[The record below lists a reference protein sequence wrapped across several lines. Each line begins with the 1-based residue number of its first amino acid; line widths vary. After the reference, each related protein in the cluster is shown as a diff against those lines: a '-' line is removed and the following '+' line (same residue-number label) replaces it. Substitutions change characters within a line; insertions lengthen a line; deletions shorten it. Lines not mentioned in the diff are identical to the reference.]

1 MSGIKELKERIDEL
15 KDRLKSNGIH
25 QFTIDFFEE
34 MDEDLMLQECNERNI
49 DNATFFSAASYKICT
64 VLEVIDKET
73 EDRILFEKLLEI
85 IEEGRKL

>member
-15 KDRLKSNGIH
+15 KDKLKSNGIH

-49 DNATFFSAASYKICT
+49 DNATFLSAASYKICT